1 MTANDS
7 VSLEPPPQ
15 GLLRGPELHTVGSG
29 QQHSTRAPRPLSV
42 MDGAAGGAGG
52 CCCGGYWANE
62 AAGECLGC
70 AEFAQIDPPNTHTH
84 TPFRCDCNTKN
95 VKEKEK
101 GRRREARCF
110 HSPADHVN

>member
-52 CCCGGYWANE
+52 LLLWRI
-62 AAGECLGC
+62 LG
-70 AEFAQIDPPNTHTH
+70 Q
-84 TPFRCDCNTKN
+84 
-95 VKEKEK
+95 
-101 GRRREARCF
+101 
-110 HSPADHVN
+110 